1 MLRFD
6 RERLRR
12 SLLLHVMLCALVLL
26 APTSAVADPI
36 LSLNPSGLVFSLGD
50 NFTVDV
56 EITGAIDL
64 YGWQLDV
71 SFDPAVINVLSTSE
85 GTFLTSGGATTFF
98 IGGTLD
104 NGAGLV
110 DDMAATR
117 TGAIPG
123 VNGDGILATIS
134 FQATGAG
141 TTAITLGNVLLSD
154 PSAQPLTVGS
164 LTGTSVTVIPEP
176 GTLMLLLS
184 GLMGLA
190 ALGRAG
196 RGMRG

>member
-1 MLRFD
+1 
-6 RERLRR
+6 
-12 SLLLHVMLCALVLL
+12 MLCALVLL